1 MTNETLAAHMKAYRA
16 GTIQLKDHQD
26 MVAELVSRNE
36 GVLESRAEVRKR
48 FDEMRDRFIE
58 MLFDDD

>member
-1 MTNETLAAHMKAYRA
+1 MKAYRA